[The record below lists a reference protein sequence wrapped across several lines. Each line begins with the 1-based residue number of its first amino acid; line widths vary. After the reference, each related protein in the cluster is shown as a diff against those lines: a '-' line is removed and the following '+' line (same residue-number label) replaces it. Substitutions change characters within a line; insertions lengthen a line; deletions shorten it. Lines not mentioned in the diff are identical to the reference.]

1 MSIMKILHILKSEP
15 DDNTNTLIGIIS
27 EDKECILF
35 PLYKGEQDYEE
46 LIDLIF
52 ECDKIISWW

>member
-1 MSIMKILHILKSEP
+1 MKILHILKSEP

-27 EDKECILF
+27 KDKECILF
-35 PLYKGEQDYEE
+35 HLYEGEQDYEK

-52 ECDKIISWW
+52 ECDKTISWW